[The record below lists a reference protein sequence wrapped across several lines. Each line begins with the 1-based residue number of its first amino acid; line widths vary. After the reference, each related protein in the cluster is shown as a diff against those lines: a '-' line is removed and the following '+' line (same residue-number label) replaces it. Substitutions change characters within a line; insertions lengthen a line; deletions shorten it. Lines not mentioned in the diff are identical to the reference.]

1 MPCRKSLSYA
11 VTPQLRAFTIPSFFI
26 MNTSAPAPSGCCVAS
41 YSSFQ
46 RQLGS
51 LAPLHT
57 WAGMPVR
64 GWCFHSTLCWS
75 LPLYLAHF
83 NKIICLPTVFPHQYT
98 NIHPLLCRQV
108 AQSLC
113 LAEQSIPANPH
124 NSCFSPTHWQFPS
137 VPSSDGHHRSSNG
150 KTKTWGLFGIFWF
163 LSLDSTQ
170 AYQPNL

>member
-1 MPCRKSLSYA
+1 M
-11 VTPQLRAFTIPSFFI
+11 TPQLRAFTIPSFFI
-26 MNTSAPAPSGCCVAS
+26 MNTSAPAPSGCCIAS

-46 RQLGS
+46 RQLRS

-83 NKIICLPTVFPHQYT
+83 NKTICLPTVFPHQYT

-108 AQSLC
+108 ARSLC
-113 LAEQSIPANPH
+113 HWAALLSNQSQQTHTTLVSHPH
-124 NSCFSPTHWQFPS
+124 TDSFPQFPR
-137 VPSSDGHHRSSNG
+137 PTGTIALPMAKPKLGDYLESSGFC
-150 KTKTWGLFGIFWF
+150 L
-163 LSLDSTQ
+163 LTQ
-170 AYQPNL
+170 PKPINPTSKIP